1 MTTREVTGMWG
12 PGSKPHTVGRY
23 LWSLIAAVIRH
34 DIMSLAAVI
43 TFYAFFS
50 LFPFL
55 LLVIY
60 TASTIVPQLNVQ
72 NADMQRELM
81 KLISPFVPALQAE
94 KVIQQHISD
103 LAFVGR
109 QIGLFSAL
117 TLTWSAMSGFLAVQ
131 QAMDVIWEREQ
142 RSFIARRIISFFM
155 VMVLLV
161 IMLFSALVTTLYPWL
176 VHHAQPMAW
185 LTWLQGWSKVLFP
198 LSLLVSFLIFYR
210 YLPSRRVAWPYVVPG
225 ALTATL
231 LLDLGRKLFVWYANH
246 LVRYQMVY
254 GTLTAVMLLLLW
266 IYVGS
271 IVMLFG
277 AEVSA
282 AFERLVQPDADDA
295 DVSG

>member
-1 MTTREVTGMWG
+1 MWR
-12 PGSKPHTVGRY
+12 PGSKPHAVGRY
-23 LWSLIAAVIRH
+23 VWSLVAAVVRH

-60 TASTIVPQLNVQ
+60 TASTIVPQLDVQ
-72 NADMQRELM
+72 NVDVQRVLM
-81 KLISPFVPALQAE
+81 HLIGPFVPALQAE
-94 KVIQQHISD
+94 KVIQQNISN
-103 LAFVGR
+103 LAVVGR

-161 IMLFSALVTTLYPWL
+161 IMLFSALVTTIYPWL
-176 VHHAQPMAW
+176 AHHVQPAGWWAW

-198 LSLLVSFLIFYR
+198 ASLLISFLIFYR
-210 YLPSRRVAWPYVVPG
+210 YLPSRRAAWPFVVPG
-225 ALTATL
+225 ALAATL

-246 LVRYQMVY
+246 LVRYYLIY

-282 AFERLVQPDADDA
+282 ALERMVQADGDDA

>member
-1 MTTREVTGMWG
+1 M
-12 PGSKPHTVGRY
+12 
-23 LWSLIAAVIRH
+23 
-34 DIMSLAAVI
+34 
-43 TFYAFFS
+43 
-50 LFPFL
+50 
-55 LLVIY
+55 
-60 TASTIVPQLNVQ
+60 
-72 NADMQRELM
+72 
-81 KLISPFVPALQAE
+81 
-94 KVIQQHISD
+94 
-103 LAFVGR
+103 
-109 QIGLFSAL
+109 

-161 IMLFSALVTTLYPWL
+161 IMLFSALVTTVYPWL
-176 VHHAQPMAW
+176 EQHVQPTAW
-185 LTWLQGWSKVLFP
+185 WTWFTWLQGWSKVLFP
-198 LSLLVSFLIFYR
+198 ASLLISFLIFYR
-210 YLPSRRVAWPYVVPG
+210 YLPSRRAAWPFVVPG
-225 ALTATL
+225 AFAATL

-246 LVRYQMVY
+246 LVRYQMIY

-282 AFERLVQPDADDA
+282 AFERIMQADDEEA